1 MKLQPR
7 QLIGLAAIVVF
18 GGGLIFR
25 LTQPSEREIMEKR
38 LASLPRIEIPAPK
51 IELPPLQLDMPT
63 ITPPTIVLGTGGA
76 ATTDTR
82 KIYEMDGVNY
92 FAKGSQAAKD
102 DMYCSGVLGAEFNV
116 RINDSHP
123 DKASMILR
131 DHEAL
136 DRAGLKKLVAEGV
149 TTEQAS
155 AGYSLAYSDK
165 AQTDYDASALRIS
178 VADCTARA
186 AALN

>member
-7 QLIGLAAIVVF
+7 QVIGLFAIVVF

-25 LTQPSEREIMEKR
+25 LSQPSEREIMEKR
-38 LASLPRIEIPAPK
+38 IASLPRIEIPAP
-51 IELPPLQLDMPT
+51 EMPPLNLSMPT
-63 ITPPTIVLGTGGA
+63 PDLNAPASGTASDTPVWMIGDHP
-76 ATTDTR
+76 D
-82 KIYEMDGVNY
+82 Y
-92 FAKGSQAAKD
+92 FNVGSQTAKD
-102 DMYCSGVLGAEFNV
+102 DMYCSGVLGAEFSV

-123 DKASMILR
+123 DKASLLLR

-136 DRAGLKKLVAEGV
+136 DKAGIAKLIAEGI

-155 AGYSLAYSDK
+155 AGFSLAYADK
-165 AQTDYDASALRIS
+165 AGKDHAANTLRIS
-178 VADCTARA
+178 VADCAARA

>member
-25 LTQPSEREIMEKR
+25 LTQPSEREIMERR
-38 LASLPRIEIPAPK
+38 LASLPTISVPDTP
-51 IELPPLQLDMPT
+51 LPQLNLDLPT
-63 ITPPTIVLGTGGA
+63 INPPETVLGNGGA
-76 ATTDTR
+76 ATTDTS
-82 KIYEMDGVNY
+82 KIYELSGVDY

-102 DMYCSGVLGAEFNV
+102 DMYCSGVLSAEFNV

-136 DRAGLKKLVAEGV
+136 DRAGLNKLIAEGV

-165 AQTDYDASALRIS
+165 AQTDYDAKALRIS